1 MTSPKIHVPRHSRV
15 DPVEAAEMVH
25 PVRELRAGALIV
37 GRYRLDCRLDDLDRG
52 AMGEVWRAYD
62 PRLERPVAVKF
73 PLLTAAEHPQAR
85 ADAVRRFLREAGVTG
100 RLCHAGVPAVYDA
113 GEEGGTYFIVMELVR
128 GLSLRTFLVENG
140 PLDPSVAAA
149 VGVRICDLLSVAHHL
164 GVVHRDL
171 KPTNIMISY
180 DGAVK
185 VLDFGIASVAE
196 IEATRLTRI
205 GQQIGSAPYM
215 APEQIQEGPGI
226 SARTDLYS
234 LGCVLY
240 EMLAGRPPFPGP
252 GPFDLYLQ
260 HVSVAPDP
268 LSRWRP
274 DVPRPISDLLDRL
287 LAKHP
292 GDRPG
297 TAADVNRA
305 LRPFLPAPS
314 SAPPRPRL
322 LPDPTWP
329 FRVPF
334 APFASERAGHTP
346 AGDCRSTAEGALFI
360 DRQQVR
366 RIRHTAQGLRAEGRN
381 SEAALMLA
389 GLLPL
394 AALAFGERAP
404 EVLDVRVEHAYA
416 LIAADRRSDA
426 RSVFT
431 AIAET
436 VRGIPGL
443 EIYARLA
450 AEGIAG
456 TG

>member
-1 MTSPKIHVPRHSRV
+1 MY
-15 DPVEAAEMVH
+15 EA
-25 PVRELRAGALIV
+25 RAGALVV
-37 GRYRLDCRLDDLDRG
+37 GRYRLDGRLDDLDPG
-52 AMGEVWRAYD
+52 GMGEVWRAYD

-73 PLLTAAEHPQAR
+73 PLLTGADDPQAR
-85 ADAVRRFLREAGVTG
+85 EDAVRRFLREAGVTG

-113 GEEGGTYFIVMELVR
+113 GEEGGTYFIVMELIR
-128 GLSLRTFLVENG
+128 GLSLRTFMAENG

-149 VGVRICDLLSVAHHL
+149 VGVRVCDLLSAAHHL

-171 KPTNIMISY
+171 KPMNIMISY

-205 GQQIGSAPYM
+205 GQQIGSAAYM

-252 GPFDLYLQ
+252 GPFDLHLQ
-260 HVSVAPDP
+260 HVSVTPDP
-268 LSRWRP
+268 VRRWCP
-274 DVPRPISDLLDRL
+274 EVPRAISDLLDRL
-287 LAKHP
+287 LAKNP
-292 GDRPG
+292 SDRPG

-314 SAPPRPRL
+314 SPPPRPRL

-329 FRVPF
+329 FRAPF
-334 APFASERAGHTP
+334 APFESAREGGTP
-346 AGDCRSTAEGALFI
+346 AGGCPSAAEGALII

-366 RIRHTAQGLRAEGRN
+366 QIRHTAQGLRAEGRDGD
-381 SEAALMLA
+381 AALMLG

-404 EVLDVRVEHAYA
+404 EVLDVGVEHAQA
-416 LIAADRRSDA
+416 LKAACRRSDA
-426 RSVFT
+426 RSAFAT
-431 AIAET
+431 IAET

-443 EIYARLA
+443 EIYARVA
-450 AEGIAG
+450 AEGVAE